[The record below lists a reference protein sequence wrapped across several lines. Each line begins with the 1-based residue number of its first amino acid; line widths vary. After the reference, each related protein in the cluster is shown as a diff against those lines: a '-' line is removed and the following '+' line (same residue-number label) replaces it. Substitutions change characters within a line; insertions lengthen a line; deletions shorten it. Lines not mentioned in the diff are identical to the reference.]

1 MAVTIKDVAK
11 KAQVAPST
19 VSRVIADHPKITQET
34 KEKVRKIMQELGYH
48 PNLLARKLVTQSSQ
62 TIGII
67 RKTSSKHSL
76 SDPFFPAAL
85 QGMSDLLHQKEYSV
99 LMTSGESD
107 EEIYREVV
115 NMVQGKS
122 VDGMIMLYSQHD
134 DPVLRLLLEQNFPF
148 VMIGKPTDHMDKVM
162 YVDNDNVKAAR
173 DITEYLIQ
181 EGHEQIAYV
190 GGDPRFE
197 VHKDRE
203 QGYKQAL
210 KLANIQSKLL
220 FRKEISRDAARET
233 IAEIM
238 TLSPRPT
245 AIVTTDELM
254 AMSLLSALYERGIRV
269 PDEMA
274 VTTFMDS
281 MLSELSSPPLTTVD
295 IHAFQLGFEAAKTLV
310 DLLENPSMMKR
321 NILVPTSI
329 VVRESCKK
337 IKENEAII

>member
-1 MAVTIKDVAK
+1 MTVTIKDVAK
-11 KAQVAPST
+11 RAQVAPST

-34 KEKVRKIMQELGYH
+34 KEKVRKVMQELGYH

-85 QGMSDLLHQKEYSV
+85 QGMSDLLHQKEYSI
-99 LMTSGESD
+99 LLTSGESD

-122 VDGMIMLYSQHD
+122 VDGMIMLYSQDD
-134 DPVLRLLLEQNFPF
+134 DPVLRLLLERNFPF

-173 DITEYLIQ
+173 DITEYLIRA
-181 EGHEQIAYV
+181 GHEHIAYA

-203 QGYKQAL
+203 HGYKQAL
-210 KLANIQSKLL
+210 KRANIQSEFM
-220 FRKEISRDAARET
+220 FRQETSKENARE
-233 IAEIM
+233 IIKKIFD
-238 TLSPRPT
+238 LNPRPT
-245 AIVTTDELM
+245 AIVTTDELA
-254 AMSLLSALYERGIRV
+254 AMSILSALYEQKLRV
-269 PDEMA
+269 PDDMA
-274 VTTFMDS
+274 VTAFTDS
-281 MLSELSSPPLTTVD
+281 MLSELSSPPMTTVN
-295 IHAFQLGFEAAKTLV
+295 INPFQLGFEAAKTLI

-337 IKENEAII
+337 IKENEAIR

>member
-11 KAQVAPST
+11 RAQVAPST

-85 QGMSDLLHQKEYSV
+85 QGMSDLLHQKEYSI

-107 EEIYREVV
+107 EDIYREVV

-122 VDGMIMLYSQHD
+122 VDGMIMLYSQDD
-134 DPVLRLLLEQNFPF
+134 DPVLKLLLEQNFPF
-148 VMIGKPTDHMDKVM
+148 VMIGKPTEHIDRVM

-173 DITEYLIQ
+173 DITDYLIRA
-181 EGHEQIAYV
+181 GHQHIAYV

-210 KLANIQSKLL
+210 KLANIQTKML
-220 FRKEISRDAARET
+220 FRKEVSREAARET
-233 IAEIM
+233 ISEM
-238 TLSPRPT
+238 LKMSPRPT

-254 AMSLLSALYERGIRV
+254 AMSLLSALYEQQIRV
-269 PDEMA
+269 PDEISI
-274 VTTFMDS
+274 TTFMDS
-281 MLSELSSPPLTTVD
+281 MLSELSSPPMTTVD
-295 IHAFQLGFEAAKTLV
+295 IHAFQLGYEAAKTLV
-310 DLLENPSMMKR
+310 DLLENPNMMKR

-329 VVRESCKK
+329 VVRESCEK
-337 IKENEAII
+337 ISENEAIG

>member
-1 MAVTIKDVAK
+1 
-11 KAQVAPST
+11 
-19 VSRVIADHPKITQET
+19 
-34 KEKVRKIMQELGYH
+34 
-48 PNLLARKLVTQSSQ
+48 
-62 TIGII
+62 
-67 RKTSSKHSL
+67 
-76 SDPFFPAAL
+76 
-85 QGMSDLLHQKEYSV
+85 MSDLLHQKEYSI

-122 VDGMIMLYSQHD
+122 VDGMIMLYSQDD
-134 DPVLRLLLEQNFPF
+134 DPVLRLLLERNFPF
-148 VMIGKPTDHMDKVM
+148 VMVGKPTDHMDKVM

-173 DITEYLIQ
+173 DITEYLIR
-181 EGHEQIAYV
+181 EGHEHIAYV

-197 VHKDRE
+197 VNKDRE

-210 KLANIQSKLL
+210 KLANIQSKML
-220 FRKEISRDAARET
+220 FRKEISRDTARET
-233 IAEIM
+233 IAEM
-238 TLSPRPT
+238 LTMSPRPT

-274 VTTFMDS
+274 ITTFMDS
-281 MLSELSSPPLTTVD
+281 MLSELSSPPMTTVD

-329 VVRESCKK
+329 VVRESCRK
-337 IKENEAII
+337 IKENEAIG

>member
-11 KAQVAPST
+11 RAQVAPST

-34 KEKVRKIMQELGYH
+34 KEKVRKVMQELGYH

-67 RKTSSKHSL
+67 RKTSTKHSL

-85 QGMSDLLHQKEYSV
+85 QGMSDLLHQKEYSI
-99 LMTSGESD
+99 LLTCGESD
-107 EEIYREVV
+107 EDIYREVV

-122 VDGMIMLYSQHD
+122 VDGMIMLYSQDH
-134 DPVLRLLLEQNFPF
+134 DPVLQLLLEQNFPF
-148 VMIGKPTDHMDKVM
+148 VMIGKPSEHTDKVM

-173 DITEYLIQ
+173 DITDHLIRA
-181 EGHEQIAYV
+181 GHTHIAYV

-203 QGYKQAL
+203 EGYKQAL
-210 KLANIQSKLL
+210 KLANIQSEVL
-220 FRKEISRDAARET
+220 FRKEISKESAKET
-233 IAEIM
+233 IDEM
-238 TLSPRPT
+238 MKMDPRPT

-254 AMSLLSALYERGIRV
+254 AMSLLSALYERRLRV
-269 PDEMA
+269 PDDVA
-274 VTTFMDS
+274 VTTFTDS

-295 IHAFQLGFEAAKTLV
+295 IHAFQLGYEAAKTLV
-310 DLLENPSMMKR
+310 DLLEKPDMMKR
-321 NILVPTSI
+321 NILVPTSV
-329 VVRESCKK
+329 VVRDSCKK
-337 IKENEAII
+337 ISENGAIL

>member
-11 KAQVAPST
+11 RAQVAPST

-85 QGMSDLLHQKEYSV
+85 QGMSDLLHQKEYSI

-107 EEIYREVV
+107 EDIYREVV

-122 VDGMIMLYSQHD
+122 VDGMIMLYSQDD
-134 DPVLRLLLEQNFPF
+134 DPVLKLLLEQNFPF
-148 VMIGKPTDHMDKVM
+148 VMIGKPTEHIDQVM

-173 DITEYLIQ
+173 DITDYLIRA
-181 EGHEQIAYV
+181 GHEHIAYA

-210 KLANIQSKLL
+210 KLANIQSEFI
-220 FRKEISRDAARET
+220 FRQETSKESSRKIVKEIFS
-233 IAEIM
+233 
-238 TLSPRPT
+238 LQPRPT
-245 AIVTTDELM
+245 AIVTTDELR
-254 AMSLLSALYERGIRV
+254 AMSILSALYELDKRV

-274 VTTFMDS
+274 VTAFTDS
-281 MLSELSSPPLTTVD
+281 MLSELSSPPLTTVN
-295 IHAFQLGFEAAKTLV
+295 INPFQLGYESAKTLV
-310 DLLENPSMMKR
+310 DLLQNPNMMKR

-337 IKENEAII
+337 ISENEAIG

>member
-11 KAQVAPST
+11 RAQVAPST

-34 KEKVRKIMQELGYH
+34 KEKVRKVMQELGYH

-67 RKTSSKHSL
+67 RKTSSKRSL
-76 SDPFFPAAL
+76 SDPFFPVAL
-85 QGMSDLLHQKEYSV
+85 QGMSDLLHEKKYSV
-99 LMTSGESD
+99 LMTCGESD
-107 EEIYREVV
+107 EEIYHEVV

-122 VDGMIMLYSQHD
+122 VDGMIMLYSQD
-134 DPVLRLLLEQNFPF
+134 NDPVLQLLLEQDFPF
-148 VMIGKPTDHMDKVM
+148 VMIGRPTDHIDKVM

-173 DITEYLIQ
+173 DITDYLIRA
-181 EGHEQIAYV
+181 GHEYIAYV

-210 KLANIQSKLL
+210 KLADIQSELL
-220 FRKEISRDAARET
+220 FRKEISRDSARET
-233 IAEIM
+233 VAEILEM
-238 TLSPRPT
+238 NPRPT

-254 AMSLLSALYERGIRV
+254 GMSLLSALYERGIRV

-274 VTTFMDS
+274 ITTFMDS
-281 MLSELSSPPLTTVD
+281 MLSELSSPPMTTVD

-310 DLLENPSMMKR
+310 DLLEKPDMMKR

-329 VVRESCKK
+329 VVRESCRKNK
-337 IKENEAII
+337 TNGAMI